1 MAPRKRLRRNTDLP
15 DNLYPNKVGGVI
27 YYRYK
32 RPDTGT
38 FHSLGTVK
46 GQAIADARQLN
57 AILMKPADRVGR
69 VLGTAEQTMSHL
81 IGRYR
86 KEFLPEQALAP
97 STVKLIGYRLNR
109 FEKDLGDK
117 LVESIDVKGLAEYL
131 DDNFKRDA
139 YIKHRTTLIDLFRF
153 AQMKGLHPSDLDNPA
168 AVTYP
173 KASYEKQ
180 RQRMTLE
187 QFKAIHAIAPAW
199 MQNAME
205 LGLVTL
211 QGRTE
216 VINMQFSDFDEK
228 TGVLRVVR
236 QKVKKHEHAYLEI
249 ESPWLKGIIA
259 RARKS
264 DVASPYIVHRV
275 PVRKNE
281 AQDRQHWTQLT
292 ANHFSAEFRKWRDR
306 TKLFDNVPKEQ
317 RPTFHEI
324 RALGSWLYKKQ
335 GFDTESYV
343 QPLMAHAT
351 EAMTE
356 HYQKGHEQEWVRVK
370 AELDLSGVFGNG

>member
-1 MAPRKRLRRNTDLP
+1 MAPRKRLRRNADLP
-15 DNLYPNKVGGVI
+15 ANLYANKVGGTT
-27 YYRYK
+27 YYRYR

-38 FHSLGTVK
+38 FHNLGTVK
-46 GQAIADARQLN
+46 GEAMADARQLN
-57 AILMKPADRVGR
+57 AILSKAVDRVGA
-69 VLGTAEQTMSHL
+69 VLGTAEQTMAHL
-81 IGRYR
+81 IDRYR
-86 KEFLPEQALAP
+86 KEFLPEQALAA
-97 STVKLIGYRLNR
+97 STVKLIGYRLGR

-117 LVESIDVKGLAEYL
+117 LVEEIDVKVLAEYL

-139 YIKHRTTLIDLFRF
+139 YIKHRTALIDLFRF
-153 AQMKGLHPSDLDNPA
+153 AQMKGLYPSDLDNPA

-187 QFKAIHAIAPAW
+187 QFKAIHTIAPSW
-199 MQNAME
+199 LQIAME

-216 VINMQFSDFDEK
+216 VIGMQFADYDEQA
-228 TGVLRVVR
+228 GVLRVVR

-249 ESPWLKGIIA
+249 ESPWLKGIVA

-275 PVRKNE
+275 PERRNAAE
-281 AQDRQHWTQLT
+281 GRQHWTQLT
-292 ANHFSAEFRKWRDR
+292 ANHFSAEFRKYRDQ
-306 TKLFDNVPKEQ
+306 TGLFDDVPKEQ

-351 EAMTE
+351 EKMTE

-370 AELDLSGVFGNG
+370 AELDITQVLPK